1 VSQTEKQCTT
11 WDETLERYFAV
22 VRRMENFFKGFTMEH
37 IERAKNT
44 DAYELA
50 KAMARKEA
58 LPSDVFFPV
67 IEVPSVKTVEPEPKM
82 VNVMQGEDWRA
93 LVMVYFRHNYEPDN
107 NRELIRMQ
115 QRVKAYQIIRDELY
129 KTSVTGPLLHCLSRD
144 EG

>member
-1 VSQTEKQCTT
+1 VSQIEKECTT
-11 WDETLERYFAV
+11 WDETLERYLAV

-67 IEVPSVKTVEPEPKM
+67 IEVPSVKTVEPEPK
-82 VNVMQGEDWRA
+82 NGKCRA
-93 LVMVYFRHNYEPDN
+93 RRRL
-107 NRELIRMQ
+107 
-115 QRVKAYQIIRDELY
+115 A
-129 KTSVTGPLLHCLSRD
+129 STGYGILPSQL
-144 EG
+144 